1 MNLATTKILIILT
14 TGAIGLSLLSC
25 SEERPKD
32 SREEAELLDSSNTRL
47 TTLHPIL
54 DHAVRPGDSMLVDLY
69 SLIREGLLAD
79 ADMELI
85 GFHVRSLGGM
95 NDPEGSIVKMTY
107 RELVREALFSD
118 MSDGSAPCQECHDSL
133 IIYFPGNNAQ
143 IYFGMGETSLAE
155 MIGVALSNGSTHPEY
170 SRPPYDQRI
179 DSLGWGK
186 MMDHLYAERDAAY
199 DPILFG
205 NTLIY
210 IAEKGEQISAYTYG
224 EILSVVD
231 RVKKMKE
238 FDRMRENLERL
249 ANESEAESTS

>member
-1 MNLATTKILIILT
+1 MILLIVAPCLALVGCT
-14 TGAIGLSLLSC
+14 
-25 SEERPKD
+25 EEKPED
-32 SREEAELLDSSNTRL
+32 GRERAELLDSSNTRL

-69 SLIREGLLAD
+69 SLIKEGLLVD

-95 NDPEGSIVKMTY
+95 NDPGGSLAEMTY
-107 RELVREALFSD
+107 RELLNEALFSD
-118 MSDGSAPCQECHDSL
+118 MSDGSPPCEKCHDSL
-133 IIYFPGNNAQ
+133 IISFPGNNAK
-143 IYFGMGETSLAE
+143 IYFGMGETSLQE
-155 MIGVALSNGSTHPEY
+155 MIGVALSSGSTHPEY

-179 DSLGWGK
+179 DSIGWQK
-186 MMDHLYAERDAAY
+186 MMDRLYQERDTSY

-210 IAEKGEQISAYTYG
+210 IAEKGEQISMYTYG

-238 FDRMRENLERL
+238 FDRMRKSLERL
-249 ANESEAESTS
+249 ASEAEAESTS